1 MQPTGASRRS
11 AQAVAVVLM
20 VGVAAVALV
29 VLASAGGSVRPVSES
44 TISSSPRPIPTR
56 SDTPKVSAPTFISP
70 PPMREEG
77 KPHQMPAW
85 LAAILKTL
93 LYVAG
98 TLLVLFLLR
107 LLYRMI
113 RNVELPIAETN
124 DADDWERVKVDKL
137 SDAVDAGLAAMESGT
152 ATDAVIACWVALE
165 DAAASAGVARQPS
178 ETPSEFTVRVLA
190 VGGIS
195 APELTRLAG
204 LYREARYSS
213 HGSSEEARAEARA
226 ALTRLRDELTAAKG
240 AKAAEAAARAQA
252 AAAAETVAA
261 VRAGDER

>member
-1 MQPTGASRRS
+1 MQPTGAHRRS
-11 AQAVAVVLM
+11 AQAMAVVLM
-20 VGVAAVALV
+20 LGVAAVALV

-44 TISSSPRPIPTR
+44 TIVSSPRPIPTL
-56 SDTPKVSAPTFISP
+56 SVTPKLSVPSFNSP
-70 PPMREEG
+70 PPVREG
-77 KPHQMPAW
+77 KPHQLPAW

-107 LLYRMI
+107 LLYRMF
-113 RNVELPIAETN
+113 RNVKLPVAETN

-137 SDAVDAGLAAMESGT
+137 SDAVDAGLAAVESGT

-165 DAAASAGVARQPS
+165 DAAASAGVARNPS

-213 HGSSEEARAEARA
+213 HGSSEAARAEARA
-226 ALTRLRDELTAAKG
+226 ALTRLRDELAAAKS

-252 AAAAETVAA
+252 EADTVVA
-261 VRAGDER
+261 VGAGDEG

>member
-20 VGVAAVALV
+20 LGVAAVALV

-44 TISSSPRPIPTR
+44 TISSSPRPIPTP
-56 SDTPKVSAPTFISP
+56 SVTPKVSVPTMPTP
-70 PPMREEG
+70 PPMRER

-113 RNVELPIAETN
+113 RNVKLPIAETN

-226 ALTRLRDELTAAKG
+226 ALTRLRDELTAAKA

-252 AAAAETVAA
+252 ASDAETVAA
-261 VRAGDER
+261 VRAGDKR

>member
-1 MQPTGASRRS
+1 
-11 AQAVAVVLM
+11 
-20 VGVAAVALV
+20 
-29 VLASAGGSVRPVSES
+29 
-44 TISSSPRPIPTR
+44 
-56 SDTPKVSAPTFISP
+56 
-70 PPMREEG
+70 MRIG

-85 LAAILKTL
+85 LAALLKTL

-113 RNVELPIAETN
+113 RKIQLPVAETN
-124 DADDWERVKVDKL
+124 DAEDWERVKVDKL
-137 SDAVDAGLAAMESGT
+137 SDAVDAGLAAMDTGT

-165 DAAASAGVARQPS
+165 DAAASAGVARQPA

-213 HGSSEEARAEARA
+213 HGSSEGARAEART
-226 ALTRLRDELTAAKG
+226 ALTRLRDELAAAKA
-240 AKAAEAAARAQA
+240 AKAAEAAARVQAEAEA
-252 AAAAETVAA
+252 AAVG
-261 VRAGDER
+261 AGGER

>member
-20 VGVAAVALV
+20 LGVAAVALV

-44 TISSSPRPIPTR
+44 TIVSSPRAIPTF
-56 SDTPKVSAPTFISP
+56 SITPKVTPPTFISAP
-70 PPMREEG
+70 PVRVG

-85 LAAILKTL
+85 LAALLKTL

-98 TLLVLFLLR
+98 ALLVLFLLR
-107 LLYRMI
+107 VLYRMI
-113 RNVELPIAETN
+113 RNVKLPVAETK

-137 SDAVDAGLAAMESGT
+137 TDAVDAGLAAMETGT

-165 DAAASAGVARQPS
+165 DAAASAGVARQPA

-226 ALTRLRDELTAAKG
+226 ALIRLRDELAAAKAAKA

-252 AAAAETVAA
+252 DAGAAAVG
-261 VRAGDER
+261 AGDGR

>member
-1 MQPTGASRRS
+1 MQPTGAHRRS
-11 AQAVAVVLM
+11 AQALAVVLM
-20 VGVAAVALV
+20 LGVAAVALV

-44 TISSSPRPIPTR
+44 TISSSPRPIPTL
-56 SDTPKVSAPTFISP
+56 SDTPKVSLPTLSSLRP
-70 PPMREEG
+70 VREG
-77 KPHQMPAW
+77 KPHHMPAW

-98 TLLVLFLLR
+98 TLLALFLLR

-113 RNVELPIAETN
+113 RNVKLPVAETN

-165 DAAASAGVARQPS
+165 DAAASAGVARQPA

-226 ALTRLRDELTAAKG
+226 ALIRLRDELAAAKA
-240 AKAAEAAARAQA
+240 AKAAEAAARVQA
-252 AAAAETVAA
+252 AADAETVAA

>member
-20 VGVAAVALV
+20 LGVAAVALV
-29 VLASAGGSVRPVSES
+29 VLASAVGSVRPVSES
-44 TISSSPRPIPTR
+44 TIVSSPRPIPTQ
-56 SDTPKVSAPTFISP
+56 SVTPKVTPPAFNSP
-70 PPMREEG
+70 PPVREG
-77 KPHQMPAW
+77 TPHQMPAW
-85 LAAILKTL
+85 LKDILTTL

-98 TLLVLFLLR
+98 SLLVLFLLR
-107 LLYRMI
+107 LLYRML
-113 RNVELPIAETN
+113 RNVELPVAETN

-137 SDAVDAGLAAMESGT
+137 SDAVEAGLAAMESGT

-178 ETPSEFTVRVLA
+178 ETPSEFTIRVLA

-195 APELTRLAG
+195 APELTRLSA

-226 ALTRLRDELTAAKG
+226 ALTRLRDELAA
-240 AKAAEAAARAQA
+240 AKAAKAAVAAARAQA
-252 AAAAETVAA
+252 AADTGTVAA
-261 VRAGDER
+261 VGAGDER

>member
-1 MQPTGASRRS
+1 M
-11 AQAVAVVLM
+11 
-20 VGVAAVALV
+20 
-29 VLASAGGSVRPVSES
+29 
-44 TISSSPRPIPTR
+44 
-56 SDTPKVSAPTFISP
+56 F
-70 PPMREEG
+70 
-77 KPHQMPAW
+77 
-85 LAAILKTL
+85 
-93 LYVAG
+93 
-98 TLLVLFLLR
+98 
-107 LLYRMI
+107 
-113 RNVELPIAETN
+113 RNVKLPVAETN

-137 SDAVDAGLAAMESGT
+137 SDAVDAGLAAMETGT

-226 ALTRLRDELTAAKG
+226 ALTRLRDELAAAKA

-252 AAAAETVAA
+252 AADAETVA
-261 VRAGDER
+261 VGAGDER